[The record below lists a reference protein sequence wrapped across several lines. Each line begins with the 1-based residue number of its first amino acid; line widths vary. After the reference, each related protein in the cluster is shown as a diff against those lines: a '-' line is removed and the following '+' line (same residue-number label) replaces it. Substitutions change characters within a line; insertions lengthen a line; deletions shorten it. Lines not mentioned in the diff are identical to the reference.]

1 MKEPEHMDPDTPC
14 LILAAAGSIKEAETI
29 SRALVEE
36 RLAACCTVLPAAR
49 STYRWEGRIMQDDES
64 LIFVKSTLARYGEIE
79 QRIRTLHS
87 YMLPEILCIPVA
99 CGFESYVSWLQK
111 AVTPAEAAGAAG
123 AREPHP

>member
-1 MKEPEHMDPDTPC
+1 MKEPEHMNPDTPC

-64 LIFVKSTLARYGEIE
+64 LIFVKSTRARYGEIE
-79 QRIRTLHS
+79 QRIRALHS

-99 CGFESYVSWLQK
+99 CGFEAYIGWLRE
-111 AVTPAEAAGAAG
+111 AVAPADSEDSAGG
-123 AREPHP
+123 RN